1 MRTLAEAYSPE
12 ELADQ
17 AYGLYVE
24 FRYAAGTQ
32 IVHDMCTL

>member
-24 FRYAAGTQ
+24 FRCELRAARPEPYF
-32 IVHDMCTL
+32 CP